1 MKRLAKIKDTYKIL
15 IIYFISTI
23 VSMVVAE
30 WIVKYDFIKIYLRNY
45 LWVLIIFT
53 IVFLTLI
60 RLLKVKFKSVLIFL
74 GIIMFLLLFVLL
86 NLDSLISLGST
97 PDEGIFP
104 IMYLIAFYT
113 TLPFQSVINVLIGYD
128 IENLSYIMVPIYIV
142 ILNFLSY
149 IILKFKV
156 SYIG

>member
-1 MKRLAKIKDTYKIL
+1 MKKLTRIKEIYKIL
-15 IIYFISTI
+15 IVYFIATI
-23 VSMVVAE
+23 VSMIVAG
-30 WIVKYDFIKIYLRNY
+30 WIVKYDYIKICLRNY

-60 RLLKVKFKSVLIFL
+60 RLLKVEFKSVLIFL

-86 NLDSLISLGST
+86 NLDFLISLGST

-128 IENLSYIMVPIYIV
+128 IENLSYIIVPIYMI
-142 ILNFLSY
+142 ILIFLSY
-149 IILKFKV
+149 SILKFKV
-156 SYIG
+156 RK